1 MLATARHPIR
11 IHQGPH
17 RCFSA
22 GGIVVTLEQLEY
34 FRMRARIERSL
45 AENAGQTI
53 AGAIHKELADRYE
66 AAIERTQHRPIISIV
81 TTSAA

>member
-1 MLATARHPIR
+1 
-11 IHQGPH
+11 
-17 RCFSA
+17 
-22 GGIVVTLEQLEY
+22 
-34 FRMRARIERSL
+34 MRARIERSL

-53 AGAIHKELADRYE
+53 AGAIRKELADRYE